1 MPGCCQADISVCN
14 SHCLFPVV
22 VSLKQV
28 VIINLLEGLSAN
40 DIRLVGTTSSI
51 LLACQ
56 PVYDKIA
63 LLSDSDWS
71 EEFTY
76 L

>member
-1 MPGCCQADISVCN
+1 MPGCCQADISVC

-22 VSLKQV
+22 VTSLKQV

-56 PVYDKIA
+56 PVYNKNA
-63 LLSDSDWS
+63 LLSDSD
-71 EEFTY
+71 
-76 L
+76 